1 MQSVKPSCGSPRRW
15 QLKAARALP
24 AKMLA
29 RSKRRTSFRSAN
41 ALIEMAIA
49 MPVLIGLAMGMA
61 EFGQFFYIKNTFET
75 AARDVARFS
84 VLSTAQQSDPVTYA
98 TAAFARANITFQPS
112 WMTMLDAS
120 TVTVVTDVSQVPAG
134 HALTV
139 IVQQYYDQIPGVYR
153 PLYQMTGQGI
163 ANGKKVLGLCT
174 MVKE

>member
-1 MQSVKPSCGSPRRW
+1 MPQR
-15 QLKAARALP
+15 KAAGTSTAMSLH
-24 AKMLA
+24 
-29 RSKRRTSFRSAN
+29 RSQRRSSFRSAN

-49 MPVLIGLAMGMA
+49 MPVLIALGLGMA
-61 EFGQFFYIKNTFET
+61 EFGQFFYIKNVFET

-84 VLSTAQQSDPVTYA
+84 ILSTAQQSDPVTYA

-112 WMTMLDAS
+112 WMTILDAS

-139 IVQQYYDQIPGVYR
+139 IIQQYYDQIPGMYR